1 MACAAQ
7 LGQTGTSTA
16 SDQGHIPSVKGQHY
30 SGRGEAAQEDL
41 PAAGQSK
48 AAEALFEIAGTP
60 SGTADAGPEHD
71 KQPSSE
77 QQPFAGVTGT
87 PSHNIMIQVM
97 LLWVCA

>member
-48 AAEALFEIAGTP
+48 AAEALFEIAVHPLAPLMQALSTI
-60 SGTADAGPEHD
+60 
-71 KQPSSE
+71 SS
-77 QQPFAGVTGT
+77 QALSNNPL
-87 PSHNIMIQVM
+87 QVSQVR
-97 LLWVCA
+97 LHITS

>member
-7 LGQTGTSTA
+7 PGSTGTSTA
-16 SDQGHIPSVKGQHY
+16 SDQGHIPSVEGQHN
-30 SGRGEAAQEDL
+30 SGKGEAAQEGL
-41 PAAGQSK
+41 PAAGQSR
-48 AAEALFEIAGTP
+48 AAAALFEIAATP

-87 PSHNIMIQVM
+87 PIHDIMI
-97 LLWVCA
+97 